1 MIFAAFFISLFA
13 LCVAV
18 ASASYTYRQAV
29 ATEDL
34 SSIDSDRRH
43 DERTPVVEVRR
54 LSRAQDGNERLEFRL
69 VSGPTLTNL
78 EATIVVD
85 AHDTPPIL
93 GMLFAGGDGFVR
105 SGPVAPFEVGHRE
118 VLTGL
123 RDPSSNS
130 ELLRL
135 QLVAYAGDERWTLA
149 AEVEYP
155 SSGRRGGLV
164 SRGPR

>member
-1 MIFAAFFISLFA
+1 MDLVA
-13 LCVAV
+13 LLVAV
-18 ASASYTYRQAV
+18 LAMLVAAGSAFYTYRQAD
-29 ATEDL
+29 ATEKL
-34 SSIDSDRRH
+34 SAIEQDRRH
-43 DERTPVVEVRR
+43 DERAAVIEVRR
-54 LSRAQDGNERLEFRL
+54 LSRAQDGNERIEFRL

-105 SGPVAPFEVGHRE
+105 SGPVAPFDVGHRE

-123 RDPSSNS
+123 RDPSSHS

-135 QLVAYAGDERWTLA
+135 QLVAYAGEEHWTLA

-155 SSGRRGGLV
+155 RSRGGLV
-164 SRGPR
+164 SRGPQ